1 MSSHPLSLIVEVTGK
16 RQEAEDIVTFELA
29 DPHGRPLPA
38 FGAGAHI
45 DVRVSSPGQDDLIRQ
60 YSLCN
65 HPEERD
71 RYLIGV
77 LRDPASRGGSE
88 AMHDAIQEGDL
99 LQISAPKNH
108 FPLKPAG
115 RTLLLAGGIGV
126 TPILCMAER
135 LAHTGADFAMHY
147 CTRSPERT
155 AFRERIAASGFAER
169 VRFHFDDG
177 APEQKLDLQ
186 RLLATPEPDTRIY
199 VCGPGGFIDA
209 VLSTAKANGWPAER
223 LHTEY
228 FAGAVTDTSD
238 DDSFEVR
245 IASSGAR
252 YTVPADKT
260 VHQVLAENG
269 VDIMVSCEQGVCG
282 TCLTRVLEG
291 EPDHRDLFLEEH
303 EHAANDQFTP
313 CCSRAKS
320 PVLVLD
326 L

>member
-1 MSSHPLSLIVEVTGK
+1 MSQVPLSLIVEVK
-16 RQEAEDIVTFELA
+16 ARREEARDIVTFELA

-45 DVRVSSPGQDDLIRQ
+45 DVRVPSQGQEGLVRQ

-71 RYLIGV
+71 RYQIGV
-77 LRDPASRGGSE
+77 LRDPNSRGGSV
-88 AMHDAIQEGDL
+88 AMHDQLQEGDL
-99 LQISAPKNH
+99 IQISAPKNH
-108 FPLKPAG
+108 FPLEPAK
-115 RTLLLAGGIGV
+115 RILLLAGGIGI
-126 TPILCMAER
+126 TPLLCMAER
-135 LAHTGADFAMHY
+135 LAHTGADFELHY

-155 AFRERIAASGFAER
+155 AFRERIDAAGFADR

-177 APEQKLDLQ
+177 DEDQKLDLAG
-186 RLLATPEPDTRIY
+186 LLATPDPDARVY
-199 VCGPGGFIDA
+199 VCGPSGFIDA
-209 VLSTAKANGWPAER
+209 VMSTAKAQGWPDER
-223 LHTEY
+223 LHSEY
-228 FAGAVTDTSD
+228 FAGAVTASED

-245 IASSGAR
+245 LASSGAS

-269 VDIMVSCEQGVCG
+269 VEIMVSCEQGVCG

-291 EPDHRDLFLEEH
+291 EPDHRDLFLEDH

-320 PVLVLD
+320 KVLVLD